1 MLRGCGC
8 GNGTRPPCSEVAG
21 LLHVLVSRQQ
31 VPGCVGKEGRPGVET
46 AWEGPG
52 REAGVGVEG
61 VRRKGLESRIR
72 HFSSTWLSLSL
83 KIEAMPLLEQSAR
96 DSAGELRRLG
106 RGGWRVDSL
115 ASVDGTCVGVGST
128 VFWFLSV
135 HQLIPEHLDS
145 RPWLQGWVK
154 PQ

>member
-61 VRRKGLESRIR
+61 VRRKGLETRIR

-83 KIEAMPLLEQSAR
+83 KIEARPLLEH
-96 DSAGELRRLG
+96 
-106 RGGWRVDSL
+106 
-115 ASVDGTCVGVGST
+115 ST
-128 VFWFLSV
+128 
-135 HQLIPEHLDS
+135 
-145 RPWLQGWVK
+145 
-154 PQ
+154 